1 MSNSPWFYKLGM
13 SQQLSFVFEKQS
25 LALTGS
31 LVLRVLALEAITSRN
46 FDINDQ
52 GQLSKGQ
59 QPGFKKH

>member
-1 MSNSPWFYKLGM
+1 M
-13 SQQLSFVFEKQS
+13 SQLLFVFEKQY

-46 FDINDQ
+46 FEINDQ
-52 GQLSKGQ
+52 GRLPKGQ

>member
-13 SQQLSFVFEKQS
+13 SQLSFVFEKQS

-46 FDINDQ
+46 FEINDQ
-52 GQLSKGQ
+52 GHLPKGQ
-59 QPGFKKH
+59 QPDFKKH